1 MACGTIWGCATN
13 KNYCYINVVCIQIVP
28 HWDTNWECG
37 IIQGNMVFDNINY
50 EEWTSIYMCV
60 CIYFSYIMDIGIF
73 LITHIPKFVLPGQ
86 ETGNYFGVA

>member
-1 MACGTIWGCATN
+1 
-13 KNYCYINVVCIQIVP
+13 
-28 HWDTNWECG
+28 
-37 IIQGNMVFDNINY
+37 MVFDNMNY

-60 CIYFSYIMDIGIF
+60 CIYVMDIGIF